1 MLTILWS
8 FSIWSKLEKW
18 KTSINKCLM
27 SLPKIKSSFWNVIF
41 SYCMQQQ
48 QIIHFSIRLW
58 HMTKSRFYM
67 QLGDDQL
74 CSWTEKRLQ
83 RPSQSQKLPPKKGHG
98 HCLVVCCL
106 SEPLQLSKSRRNI
119 TSEKYAQQIEM
130 HWKLTRMQWALVN
143 NMGPTLHKNTWLHT
157 SHNQC
162 FESWMN
168 WVTKLCLIHHIHLT
182 SCQPTT
188 TSWSISTTFCKENA
202 STTIRQQKMLS
213 KVLWIPKHK
222 FLCYRN
228 KQTYS
233 S

>member
-8 FSIWSKLEKW
+8 FSIWSKLERW

-27 SLPKIKSSFWNVIF
+27 SWMKIKSSFWNVIF
-41 SYCMQQQ
+41 SYCIQQ
-48 QIIHFSIRLW
+48 QIIHFSTRLW

-74 CSWTEKRLQ
+74 CGWTEKRLQ

-130 HWKLTRMQWALVN
+130 HRKLTRTQWALVN
-143 NMGPTLHKNTWLHT
+143 NMGPTLHKNAWP
-157 SHNQC
+157 
-162 FESWMN
+162 
-168 WVTKLCLIHHIHLT
+168 HIT
-182 SCQPTT
+182 
-188 TSWSISTTFCKENA
+188 
-202 STTIRQQKMLS
+202 
-213 KVLWIPKHK
+213 
-222 FLCYRN
+222 
-228 KQTYS
+228 
-233 S
+233 